1 MQYLVILNYDSNEI
15 NYIELSD
22 EEEEKYNE
30 DAIQILEDW
39 GLNPDMCD
47 YMWADC
53 EPKLE
58 KLERV

>member
-1 MQYLVILNYDSNEI
+1 MQYLIILNYDSNEI

-30 DAIQILEDW
+30 DAIQVLEDW

-47 YMWADC
+47 YMWVDC
-53 EPKLE
+53 QPKLE
-58 KLERV
+58 KLERI